1 MSKEIEILLPD
12 IGDFEAVEVIE
23 VPVNDGDKIQLEDTL
38 ITLESDKAT
47 IDIPSPHSGT
57 IKNVSIKVGD
67 KVSQG
72 DLILTLEQEPAAL
85 PGAPLAGKW
94 RQYLLRQPHHR

>member
-1 MSKEIEILLPD
+1 MPDIKDVLVPD

-23 VPVNDGDKIQLEDTL
+23 VPVNDGDTIQQEDTL

-47 IDIPSPHSGT
+47 IDIPSPYSGT
-57 IKNVSIKVGD
+57 IKSVSTKVGD

-72 DLILTLEQEPAAL
+72 DLILTLEQEGEVETKAVS
-85 PGAPLAGKW
+85 
-94 RQYLLRQPHHR
+94 